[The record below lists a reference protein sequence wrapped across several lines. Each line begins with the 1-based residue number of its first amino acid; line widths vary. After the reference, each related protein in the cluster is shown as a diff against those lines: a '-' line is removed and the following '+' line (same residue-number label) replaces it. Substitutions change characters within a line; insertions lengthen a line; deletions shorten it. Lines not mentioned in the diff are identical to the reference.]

1 MDYKDYSRREILD
14 KAEYY
19 RSIGKTSHQK
29 KLEDYV
35 KAMDYGT
42 DGFGVPYK
50 KWSDSELKKL
60 MDADPEP
67 EKLPTAAKSDKKG
80 AIDVEVV
87 SSAPN
92 NALMIAETIRQNQI
106 KQKEKRQVPPK
117 PQLALPPAKTPLA
130 LPPARQLAL
139 PPAKEEPPKPTSIES
154 DEDWEGDPMDHRDL
168 PWAQRGID
176 DLRDQIDKDPNI
188 PFGDD
193 KIPYEDD
200 ITQIMKDRDKSIE
213 EDEKEKAIQ
222 PDVLLDGDSSGEDAK
237 PLPTAD
243 GKKQR
248 RKTKGK
254 GSVGGDKSAIFGKRK
269 YYAEDDGG
277 TVYGGAFGEIRTNL
291 AATKK
296 ALFGWYQVQRN
307 RFNLRKKLDKQLDTK
322 KDAMKDERALEG
334 AAEAGDDS
342 NENNKDKQLHVK
354 RKKGKLEKTLMGLLF
369 DSVLTMFFPLLV
381 GGLGTIFKDQA
392 EEIEN
397 TEPDKVDTSDEE
409 DLASEME
416 KDNEKLNQEE
426 KQAKQ
431 DEEGEKRTEVQN
443 EEQTQVTDVQSS
455 ETQDT
460 NLETNTST
468 MESNVSNEQQSETQ
482 EVPQFA
488 EGGKI
493 TSAQA
498 PSSTGS
504 KKGGS
509 MQPPKADTNKRQGLQ
524 QLRRSDLSGKGA
536 KALSKFVAPIKSV
549 FKLPNI
555 VAKNTLKLGKKI
567 LSPVGKL
574 AGTAIS
580 KHPLAMMGK
589 GIINMVKGD
598 KGDKGDGGDSVVS
611 SRTGDPNSDYWHPE
625 DHVTGLMPNFKY
637 TNNYSNIKT
646 DKLTETVEG
655 APQTPVVEESKS
667 NKLTEIA
674 SSFGSN
680 IVKDIKERGV
690 TGVLGGIADHFTGN
704 LFDFDGKNLKPDEM
718 KNAQIDKGEN
728 QASKI
733 MAALDSATSTV
744 RSRTASMTNSGTG
757 PKMKIPAKP
766 QSKASKSSINKSLQ
780 PGL

>member
-19 RSIGKTSHQK
+19 RSIGKKEQQK

-50 KWSDSELKKL
+50 KCSDSELKKL

-67 EKLPTAAKSDKKG
+67 EKLPTAAKSDKMG
-80 AIDVEVV
+80 AIDVDVV
-87 SSAPN
+87 TSEPS
-92 NALMIAETIRQNQI
+92 NALMLAETIRQSQI
-106 KQKEKRQVPPK
+106 KQKEKKQE

-139 PPAKEEPPKPTSIES
+139 PPAKEEPPEPTPVET

-200 ITQIMKDRDKSIE
+200 ITQIMKDRDESIE
-213 EDEKEKAIQ
+213 QDEKEKEEENVKQ
-222 PDVLLDGDSSGEDAK
+222 PEVLLDGDPRGEDAK

-254 GSVGGDKSAIFGKRK
+254 DKIALPGIAPKKGGSMVSGLSEIAKNI
-269 YYAEDDGG
+269 AE
-277 TVYGGAFGEIRTNL
+277 ARQ
-291 AATKK
+291 
-296 ALFGWYQVQRN
+296 ALFDFYKVQKD
-307 RFNLRKKLDKQLDTK
+307 RFKLRKKLDKNLDTK
-322 KDAMKDERALEG
+322 MDAQKDEAALEG
-334 AAEAGDDS
+334 DSGDD
-342 NENNKDKQLHVK
+342 EGVKKDPKTGVPERKQSDV
-354 RKKGKLEKTLMGLLF
+354 EKNLLKAMWG
-369 DSVLTMFFPLLV
+369 SIATMFFPLLIA
-381 GGLGTIFKDQA
+381 GLGTFFNDQA
-392 EEIEN
+392 EEIEKTDPEDPGTKEEEELANNLEKDTNELKNKEEKVEGEDSESKTEAQN
-397 TEPDKVDTSDEE
+397 TEETTVS
-409 DLASEME
+409 
-416 KDNEKLNQEE
+416 N
-426 KQAKQ
+426 
-431 DEEGEKRTEVQN
+431 
-443 EEQTQVTDVQSS
+443 VQSS

-509 MQPPKADTNKRQGLQ
+509 MQPPKADTNNRQKLQ
-524 QLRRSDLSGKGA
+524 QLRKKDISGKGA

-555 VAKNTLKLGKKI
+555 VAKNTLKLGRKV

-574 AGTAIS
+574 AGSVIG
-580 KHPLAMMGK
+580 KHPLGMLGK
-589 GIINMVKGD
+589 GVFNSIKGD
-598 KGDKGDGGDSVVS
+598 KGQDGKMGQFSEEKILEKQTKESSSV
-611 SRTGDPNSDYWHPE
+611 T
-625 DHVTGLMPNFKY
+625 
-637 TNNYSNIKT
+637 
-646 DKLTETVEG
+646 
-655 APQTPVVEESKS
+655 
-667 NKLTEIA
+667 
-674 SSFGSN
+674 SSFSN
-680 IVKDIKERGV
+680 NIISDIKDRGV
-690 TGVLGGIADHFTGN
+690 TGIAGGIADHFTGN
-704 LFDFDGKNLKPDEM
+704 LFDFDGKNIKPNQM
-718 KNAQIDKGEN
+718 KNAMIDKGESVTTKMVAAL
-728 QASKI
+728 QGAKSRQTQRIASKQ
-733 MAALDSATSTV
+733 
-744 RSRTASMTNSGTG
+744 NSGTG
-757 PKMKIPAKP
+757 KKMQIPSTP
-766 QSKASKSSINKSLQ
+766 TSKSSKSSINKSLQ

>member
-1 MDYKDYSRREILD
+1 MKLPGDSDKQDKGVSHEMMQRSLQSQRRVV
-14 KAEYY
+14 K
-19 RSIGKTSHQK
+19 RVGV
-29 KLEDYV
+29 LEDRV
-35 KAMDYGT
+35 
-42 DGFGVPYK
+42 
-50 KWSDSELKKL
+50 E
-60 MDADPEP
+60 
-67 EKLPTAAKSDKKG
+67 
-80 AIDVEVV
+80 AIDLKLATPTETPI
-87 SSAPN
+87 AP
-92 NALMIAETIRQNQI
+92 T
-106 KQKEKRQVPPK
+106 
-117 PQLALPPAKTPLA
+117 
-130 LPPARQLAL
+130 
-139 PPAKEEPPKPTSIES
+139 EEPPKPTPIEPE
-154 DEDWEGDPMDHRDL
+154 EDWEGEIEDNRKNPFVDK
-168 PWAQRGID
+168 GID
-176 DLRDQIDKDPNI
+176 VLRDEIDKDPNI
-188 PFGDD
+188 PFSDEE
-193 KIPYEDD
+193 IPYEDD
-200 ITQIMKDRDKSIE
+200 ITQIMKDRDESIE
-213 EDEKEKAIQ
+213 KDKEEGVEDEIEKERAIQ
-222 PDVLLDGDSSGEDAK
+222 PEVLLDGDSRGEDAK

-254 GSVGGDKSAIFGKRK
+254 GPTGVGDQVFGFSKGNSESSK
-269 YYAEDDGG
+269 LAEIKD
-277 TVYGGAFGEIRTNL
+277 NL
-291 AATKK
+291 ASTRK
-296 ALFGWYQVQRN
+296 ALFGWYKVQRD

-334 AAEAGDDS
+334 TAGAGDDS

-354 RKKGKLEKTLMGLLF
+354 KKKGKLEKTLMGMLF
-369 DSVLTMFFPLLV
+369 DSVLTMFFPLLI

-397 TEPDKVDTSDEE
+397 TEPDKVDTSEEE
-409 DLASEME
+409 DLASDLE

-455 ETQDT
+455 QTQDT
-460 NLETNTST
+460 NLESNSSM
-468 MESNVSNEQQSETQ
+468 MESDVSNEQQSETE
-482 EVPQFA
+482 EVPAFA

-493 TSAQA
+493 TPKTTQPTKPKPPGDTQPAKE
-498 PSSTGS
+498 SS
-504 KKGGS
+504 
-509 MQPPKADTNKRQGLQ
+509 NKRQALQ

-574 AGTAIS
+574 AGAAIS

-589 GIINMVKGD
+589 GIMNMVKGD
-598 KGDKGDGGDSVVS
+598 KGDKGDGGDKLIEEGVN
-611 SRTGDPNSDYWHPE
+611 PDYWNPE
-625 DHVTGLMPNFKY
+625 GTVTGLLPNFKY
-637 TNNYSNIKT
+637 SNNYSNIKT

-655 APQTPVVEESKS
+655 APQTPVVEESKT

-680 IVKDIKERGV
+680 IMSDIKERGV
-690 TGVLGGIADHFTGN
+690 TGIVGGIADKFTGN

-718 KNAQIDKGEN
+718 RNAQIDKGEN
-728 QASKI
+728 TSSKI
-733 MAALDSATSTV
+733 MAALDAASSKV
-744 RSRTASMTNSGTG
+744 RQQQFSMKNSGTG

-766 QSKASKSSINKSLQ
+766 QSKASTSSINKSLQ